1 MVRLRFRSEYSLVW
15 IFQEDTQVLKKLTLV
30 ATAFALTTMLALPA
44 SADTITLGFQE
55 AGVNLGNITTLGTSI
70 TGALAFAG
78 SYGTFNVNTVTAQGF
93 PAIPEPDFE
102 TTSIDTSSTTGGTLT
117 VWLTQQGV
125 TTHVPSLLSGLTA
138 NVFTG
143 AVTSV
148 AETTYVDCANTL
160 FGTGVQLATHT
171 FTAIGSTSSTNSMP
185 CLDTYSE
192 TAKYVLTVGVA
203 GGTANNTINLNAVPE
218 PGTMAL
224 FGSGLFGVASLIR
237 RRKYVTQRLE

>member
-1 MVRLRFRSEYSLVW
+1 M
-15 IFQEDTQVLKKLTLV
+15 LKKLTLV

-117 VWLTQQGV
+117 VWLTQQGL
-125 TTHVPSLLSGLTA
+125 TTPVPSLLSGLTA

-143 AVTSV
+143 AVSSV
-148 AETTYVDCANTL
+148 TETTYVDCSNTL
-160 FGTGVQLATHT
+160 FGTGTQLATHT
-171 FTAIGSTSSTNSMP
+171 FTMIGSTSSINSVP
-185 CLDTYSE
+185 CLGTYSE
-192 TAKYVLTVGVA
+192 TARYDITIGSA
-203 GGTANNTINLNAVPE
+203 GGAANDTINLQAVPE
-218 PGTMAL
+218 PASMVL
-224 FGSGLFGVASLIR
+224 LGSGLCGVAGLIR
-237 RRKYVTQRLE
+237 RRKLV